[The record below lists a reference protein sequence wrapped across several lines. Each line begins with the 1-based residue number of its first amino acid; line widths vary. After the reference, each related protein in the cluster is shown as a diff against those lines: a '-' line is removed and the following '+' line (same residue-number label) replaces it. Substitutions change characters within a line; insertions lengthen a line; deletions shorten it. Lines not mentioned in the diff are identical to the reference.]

1 MSSLPAS
8 VAVSP
13 DVLSQEIE
21 GETVVLDLR
30 SERYYVLD
38 DVGTRMWQLLTALGD
53 PAAVCARML
62 DEYEVDAESLQR
74 DLAALIAKLVES
86 GMIEVT

>member
-1 MSSLPAS
+1 MSLLPAT

-13 DVLSQEIE
+13 DVLSQELE

-38 DVGTRMWQLLTALGD
+38 DVGTRMWQLLATLGD

-62 DEYEVDAESLQR
+62 DEYDVDAESLRR
-74 DLAALIAKLVES
+74 DLGALIAKLAEAGMVE
-86 GMIEVT
+86 VA